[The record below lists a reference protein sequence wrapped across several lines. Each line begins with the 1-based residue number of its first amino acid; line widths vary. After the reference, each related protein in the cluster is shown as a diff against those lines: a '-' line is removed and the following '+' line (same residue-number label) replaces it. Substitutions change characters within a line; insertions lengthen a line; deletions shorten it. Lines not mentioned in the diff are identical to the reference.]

1 MSDETVIDF
10 LRSGNPS
17 VVMLAAQHDYI
28 EHYPERLRAIL
39 RAQGLEPKFRE

>member
-17 VVMLAAQHDYI
+17 VVMVAAQHYYI
-28 EHYPERLRAIL
+28 KHYLEQLRAIL
-39 RAQGLEPKFRE
+39 YAQGLEPKF